1 MMYSQG
7 LKRVIAARSTVAQL
21 LLGNRA
27 VTIGLV
33 NQNLQAFSLYNAE
46 MVSGKHSAKVGTLNN
61 LEPF

>member
-33 NQNLQAFSLYNAE
+33 NQNLQSFSLYNAE
-46 MVSGKHSAKVGTLNN
+46 MVSENHMIGKEANN
-61 LEPF
+61 EL